1 MSKVNLPKR
10 LATFVLVALLALLP
24 SVLTVR
30 AEDEPIVIGVA
41 VAQTTNVALFGQEQV
56 IGARIAEE
64 FFNERGGINGR
75 PFRLVFADT
84 GGDEAGAI
92 NAFQTLIN
100 RENVVGILGP
110 TLSQQAFAA
119 DPIADQ
125 AGVPVIAPSN
135 TARGIPQ
142 IGRFIFRVSAPV
154 NFVAPNAV
162 KQAIKIKP
170 DLKRVA
176 VFYAQND
183 AFSVSET
190 GVFQQTVKDL
200 GLELLD
206 VQTFQTT
213 DTDFTTQITNVLPLD
228 PELIIISGL
237 AADGGNLVRQL
248 REFGYKGL
256 IVGGN
261 GFNTTNLFPVCQA
274 LCDGIL
280 VAQAYSYQAESE
292 INQAFRKAYK
302 AQQGKEPPQFSAQ
315 AFTGIQVFVEAL
327 RRLDERKP
335 LKDMDLKTLRAEL
348 RDEIMNGKYD
358 TPLGP
363 LSFIETKKDDGTP
376 AGGEIVQERFYVA
389 RIEMDPDGKSG
400 RFTFITDQEQK

>member
-1 MSKVNLPKR
+1 
-10 LATFVLVALLALLP
+10 
-24 SVLTVR
+24 
-30 AEDEPIVIGVA
+30 
-41 VAQTTNVALFGQEQV
+41 
-56 IGARIAEE
+56 
-64 FFNERGGINGR
+64 
-75 PFRLVFADT
+75 
-84 GGDEAGAI
+84 
-92 NAFQTLIN
+92 
-100 RENVVGILGP
+100 
-110 TLSQQAFAA
+110 
-119 DPIADQ
+119 
-125 AGVPVIAPSN
+125 SN